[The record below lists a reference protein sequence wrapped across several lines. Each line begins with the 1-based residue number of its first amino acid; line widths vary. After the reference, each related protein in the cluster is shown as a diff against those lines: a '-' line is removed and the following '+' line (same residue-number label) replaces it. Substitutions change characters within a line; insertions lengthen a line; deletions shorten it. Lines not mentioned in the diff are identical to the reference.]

1 MNTRKKSNMTM
12 KKMMMTAFA
21 VVLAAGIVSAASMD
35 WTVGAQFVTNGNL
48 PLGKDWGTGSGQV
61 NPAAGA
67 VTYALVLSTDL
78 STALDLILP
87 SAGDGSFIS
96 TIGNNS
102 NAVFLDWGISTGQ
115 RGQMAASTATTG
127 KITTSALNYVVI
139 AFMEVEGAW
148 YYKYSGSTSGTGYTS
163 DPDDGFAPNFV
174 AGTFNSGMSGWGM
187 IPVPEPTALALLA
200 LGVAAV
206 GLRRRFRK

>member
-1 MNTRKKSNMTM
+1 M

-21 VVLAAGIVSAASMD
+21 VVLAAGMASAASIQ
-35 WTVGAQFVTNGNL
+35 WAVGAQFVTNGNL
-48 PLGKDWGTGSGQV
+48 PLGKDWGTGPGQV
-61 NPAAGA
+61 DPNAGG

-87 SAGDGSFIS
+87 AAGDGSFIS
-96 TIGNNS
+96 TIGSNS
-102 NAVFLDWGISTGQ
+102 NAVFLDWVTSTGS
-115 RGQMAASTATTG
+115 RGAMSGNEAISG
-127 KITTSALNYVVI
+127 KITTSSVDYIAI
-139 AFMEVEGAW
+139 AFIKVEDSW
-148 YYKYSGSTSGTGYTS
+148 YYKYSGTVPGTGYVS
-163 DPDDGFAPNFV
+163 DPDLGQAPNFT
-174 AGTFNSGMSGWGM
+174 GTQWNAGMSGWGM